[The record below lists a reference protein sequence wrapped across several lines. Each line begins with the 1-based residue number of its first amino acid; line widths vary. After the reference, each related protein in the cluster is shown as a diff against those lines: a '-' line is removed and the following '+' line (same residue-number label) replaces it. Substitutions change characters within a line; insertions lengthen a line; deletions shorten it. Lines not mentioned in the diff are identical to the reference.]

1 LSALGG
7 IRYIAPLHTFIA
19 WSFSAFVILHVYLT
33 TTGYTPLAAI
43 KGMISGWEEVEVN
56 DEEGEEKSA

>member
-1 LSALGG
+1 
-7 IRYIAPLHTFIA
+7 
-19 WSFSAFVILHVYLT
+19 VILHVYLT